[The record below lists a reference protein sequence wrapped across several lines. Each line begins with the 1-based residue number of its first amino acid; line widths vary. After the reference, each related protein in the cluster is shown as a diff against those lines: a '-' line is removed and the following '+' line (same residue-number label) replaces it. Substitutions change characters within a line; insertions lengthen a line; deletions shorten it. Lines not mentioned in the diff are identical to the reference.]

1 MNRARN
7 NGRVGGATDN
17 GIMNGNTNGNMNGDT
32 NGRMNGING
41 NMNGMNGGMN
51 SNMNGTNRN
60 NVNGNMNGTNRN
72 NVNGNMNGNMNGTQN
87 GRVGGAMLRG
97 DLAEQIRAL
106 TFVAKEL
113 ELYLDTQPRCL
124 TALDYYYQ
132 TLAELKRLKDQ
143 YHNTVGPLTS
153 AGVTDTE
160 MWTWVNGP
168 WPWQMAGDCMREGD
182 R

>member
-7 NGRVGGATDN
+7 NGRVGGTTD
-17 GIMNGNTNGNMNGDT
+17 
-32 NGRMNGING
+32 
-41 NMNGMNGGMN
+41 
-51 SNMNGTNRN
+51 
-60 NVNGNMNGTNRN
+60 NGNMNGTN
-72 NVNGNMNGNMNGTQN
+72 GNMNGNMMPGNRQGVRGAALAGT
-87 GRVGGAMLRG
+87 
-97 DLAEQIRAL
+97 LAEQIRAL

-113 ELYLDTQPRCL
+113 ELYLDTHPRCR

-132 TLAELKRLKDQ
+132 TLAELKRLTEEYQ
-143 YHNTVGPLTS
+143 NTVGPLTT

-168 WPWQMAGDCMREGD
+168 WPWQQAGDFMREGD

>member
-7 NGRVGGATDN
+7 NGGVGGATDN
-17 GIMNGNTNGNMNGDT
+17 GRMNGDT
-32 NGRMNGING
+32 NR

-51 SNMNGTNRN
+51 
-60 NVNGNMNGTNRN
+60 GNMNGTN
-72 NVNGNMNGNMNGTQN
+72 GNMNGGMQN

-97 DLAEQIRAL
+97 DLPEQIRAL

-113 ELYLDTQPRCL
+113 ELYLDTHPGCR

-132 TLAELKRLKDQ
+132 TLAELKRLKEQ
-143 YHNTVGPLTS
+143 YQNTVGPLTT

-168 WPWQMAGDCMREGD
+168 WPWQMAGDFMRGGD